1 MIKREA
7 SVSFFLFMFN
17 KDEVLVIPQY
27 DAGDIKDGFTSAK
40 DYNMVLSNSFFVSRD
55 IVKGNNTI
63 RQIVPYIIYENKGKY
78 LATTYIKDEMQSRC
92 IGTYNR
98 VYNDYEFTTLENY
111 VLKYFDVK
119 KVKFIGFLKNTLYH
133 ADYIGCVFLSKDK
146 NFSHS
151 IINKE
156 KYEWKNKRDLINEY
170 GSYEVWSKHII
181 DEYVLRED
189 RIF

>member
-1 MIKREA
+1 
-7 SVSFFLFMFN
+7 MFN

-27 DAGDIKDGFTSAK
+27 DAGDIKNGFTLAK
-40 DYNMVLSNSFFVSRD
+40 DYNIVLSNSFFVSRD
-55 IVKGNNTI
+55 IVLGNNTI
-63 RQIVPYIIYENKGKY
+63 KQIVPYIIYENKGKY
-78 LATTYIKDEMQSRC
+78 LATTYIKGKEQYRC

-98 VYNDYEFTTLENY
+98 VYNNYEFTTLEDY
-111 VLKYFDVK
+111 VLKNFDVK
-119 KVKFIGFLKNTLYH
+119 KVKFIGFLKDTLNH
-133 ADYIGCVFLSKDK
+133 ADYLGCVFLSNDK
-146 NFSHS
+146 NFLHS

-181 DEYVLRED
+181 DEYVLRKD